1 MRFCKNVAPEV
12 NEIILEVSGL
22 SLKEFINSS
31 VDFRKLLPGLNVK
44 VEVTSDEIQIWA
56 WDQRKNRFY
65 ISQYPER
72 FDVEITDSYGTKTY
86 HF

>member
-22 SLKEFINSS
+22 SLKEFINSN

-44 VEVTSDEIQIWA
+44 VEVPSDEI
-56 WDQRKNRFY
+56 
-65 ISQYPER
+65 
-72 FDVEITDSYGTKTY
+72 
-86 HF
+86 